1 MLFYGWSQFVENP
14 LWLVRIDQ
22 GGMSFHGGLLGV
34 LTALYLY
41 ARRTKRSFAQV
52 TDFVAPLVPFGLGT
66 GRLGNF
72 IGGELWGR
80 ASDVPW
86 AMVFPAD
93 PLQLPRHPSQL
104 YQFVAEGVIL
114 FIAVWLFSRRPR
126 PEAAVSGFFLLAYG
140 LLRTAAELFRQPDP
154 QLGYLI
160 GGLTMGQLLS
170 LPMVLIGTIVLVRSA
185 RPPHTV
191 LIELKRDRLR
201 SPPMKQYLA
210 LLQHVMDE
218 GVFRDDRTGTGTW
231 SVFGYQMRFDLSQH
245 FPLVTTKRCHLHSII
260 HELLWFL
267 RGDTNV
273 NSLREQGVSIWNDW
287 ATDEGELGPI
297 YGTQWRRWEGPDGT
311 LVDQIKELVH
321 NIKTQPDSRRL
332 VVSSW
337 NPSVLPDPALSPQ
350 DNAAS
355 GRQALPPATACSSF
369 MWPRGGCRAS
379 CTSAA
384 PIFFWVCPSISPAM
398 HC

>member
-1 MLFYGWSQFVENP
+1 MIPYPAIDPVIFSAGPIQVHWYGLMYVLAFCGAWLLGRVRCKASGGRWSDEELGDIIFYGALGVILGGRLGYVLFYGWSQFVENP

-34 LTALYLY
+34 LAALYLY

-80 ASDVPW
+80 ATDVPW

-104 YQFVAEGVIL
+104 YQFAAEGVIL

-170 LPMVLIGTIVLVRSA
+170 LPMVLIGTLLLVRSA
-185 RPPHTV
+185 RRPT
-191 LIELKRDRLR
+191 LSTR
-201 SPPMKQYLA
+201 S
-210 LLQHVMDE
+210 
-218 GVFRDDRTGTGTW
+218 
-231 SVFGYQMRFDLSQH
+231 
-245 FPLVTTKRCHLHSII
+245 
-260 HELLWFL
+260 
-267 RGDTNV
+267 N
-273 NSLREQGVSIWNDW
+273 
-287 ATDEGELGPI
+287 
-297 YGTQWRRWEGPDGT
+297 
-311 LVDQIKELVH
+311 
-321 NIKTQPDSRRL
+321 
-332 VVSSW
+332 
-337 NPSVLPDPALSPQ
+337 
-350 DNAAS
+350 
-355 GRQALPPATACSSF
+355 
-369 MWPRGGCRAS
+369 
-379 CTSAA
+379 
-384 PIFFWVCPSISPAM
+384 
-398 HC
+398 